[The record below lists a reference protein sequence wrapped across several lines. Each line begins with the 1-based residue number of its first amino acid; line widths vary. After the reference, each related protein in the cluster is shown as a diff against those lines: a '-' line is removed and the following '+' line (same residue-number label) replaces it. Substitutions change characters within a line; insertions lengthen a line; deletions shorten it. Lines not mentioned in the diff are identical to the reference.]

1 MDLLLKHS
9 YFILNQN
16 GGSMTSAARKSDQH
30 ACPQKGHSINAIA
43 NGSPNVF
50 INGVPAARI
59 GDSTGCGAT
68 ILSGSSTVFING
80 VPAAIMGSATS
91 HGGVIISG
99 SGNVLIG
106 DSYSPPTND
115 ATISVHHYDEQVQFQ
130 TAKSSHMAGLSY
142 FIECNDGSSQSGIIG
157 DDGLLPRILTHSQ
170 QGEFTVHWGDDAMEK
185 LQA

>member
-59 GDSTGCGAT
+59 GDS
-68 ILSGSSTVFING
+68 
-80 VPAAIMGSATS
+80 
-91 HGGVIISG
+91 
-99 SGNVLIG
+99 
-106 DSYSPPTND
+106 YSPPTND
-115 ATISVHHYDEQVQFQ
+115 ATISVRHYDEQVQFQ